1 MTTPGAVATIHPCAK
16 AEASRIT
23 ITQALLPSGACSGS
37 RVCSRLAELLV
48 AGLWFATHTPAATG
62 AGRSGATTSRTPAI
76 GTRKIPPLVAGEP
89 LGVASASLAQDSLDL
104 VWRVRLAQPF
114 TPDAL
119 ARGHRTLCLLIE
131 PDLPVAVFAAIPTR
145 ADRRRD

>member
-1 MTTPGAVATIHPCAK
+1 MCESRGFEDHHHTSFT
-16 AEASRIT
+16 AER
-23 ITQALLPSGACSGS
+23 
-37 RVCSRLAELLV
+37 RVFRLARLLALGGLLV